1 MRFEEFAA
9 RPFAREDLNRL
20 TAAEEDV
27 LHTRRRHGVVKSC
40 DLLNMSPSTLYRKEK
55 SIIKKLSL

>member
-9 RPFAREDLNRL
+9 RPFGREDLDRL

-27 LHTRRRHGVVKSC
+27 LHTRRRHGVVQSC
-40 DLLNMSPSTLYRKEK
+40 DMLKMSPSALYRKER
-55 SIIKKLSL
+55 SIMKKLSL